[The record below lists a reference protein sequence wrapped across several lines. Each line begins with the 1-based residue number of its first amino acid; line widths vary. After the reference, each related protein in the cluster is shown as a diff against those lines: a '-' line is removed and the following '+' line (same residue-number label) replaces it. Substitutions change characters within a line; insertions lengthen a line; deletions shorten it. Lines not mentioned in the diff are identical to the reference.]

1 MTLRE
6 MMIERIMMCVTE
18 EDLAEIYQTTEIG
31 LTEMSDED
39 LLDLYDDLAMMV

>member
-18 EDLAEIYQTTEIG
+18 EDLAEIYMTTETD
-31 LTEMSDED
+31 LKEMSDED
-39 LLDLYDDLAMMV
+39 LLDLYDEFAMMV